1 MPIYR
6 DKKRGTF
13 VFEFDVRI
21 GGERVRATKHLPK
34 TWSRAQAD
42 EFDRKESAAL
52 YARAQG
58 IGRDD
63 QAIEDAV
70 NLYLMHRA
78 TVLKHGRNVAAEL
91 ALIYPHYKGRPM
103 SALADVCKA
112 IQICNQARILRNAWE
127 PAWILGLCVCI
138 QRRKSAVF
146 AQLVK
151 KFPCGLGS
159 HFSAALALSYCRSQ
173 AAS

>member
-1 MPIYR
+1 MASRRARTRR
-6 DKKRGTF
+6 DK
-13 VFEFDVRI
+13 
-21 GGERVRATKHLPK
+21 RAP
-34 TWSRAQAD
+34 WQDQDDYNQA
-42 EFDRKESAAL
+42 F
-52 YARAQG
+52 
-58 IGRDD
+58 GRF
-63 QAIEDAV
+63 
-70 NLYLMHRA
+70 
-78 TVLKHGRNVAAEL
+78 
-91 ALIYPHYKGRPM
+91 
-103 SALADVCKA
+103 SF
-112 IQICNQARILRNAWE
+112 CNQARIPRAALE